1 MENTIRY
8 FEGHEITFDFNKN
21 NLVMINATQM
31 AKPFGKKVNDFMSN
45 EKTKF
50 FIKEILN
57 HNEKLKYINIS
68 SKNDLYRSNQK
79 TGTWMHRILALKFA
93 GWLSPAFEIWIY
105 NTIETI
111 LVGKLIERLKSLERS
126 LRLQTELQHIKDKIQ
141 KTGEDFERYLEIE
154 RQLKHERSIRKSL
167 TSESMSSMK
176 DMFENMQQP
185 E

>member
-45 EKTKF
+45 ESTIAF
-50 FIKEILN
+50 VNEVLN
-57 HNEKLKYINIS
+57 SGDSRNLNIFS
-68 SKNDLYRSNQK
+68 QSDLYRSSQK

-93 GWLSPAFEIWIY
+93 AWLSPAFEVWVY
-105 NTIETI
+105 STIENI
-111 LVGKLIERLKSLERS
+111 LFGRHVEREKSLERS
-126 LRLQTELQHIKDKIQ
+126 LRMQKEQSYLKDKIQ

-176 DMFENMQQP
+176 DMFENMQQA